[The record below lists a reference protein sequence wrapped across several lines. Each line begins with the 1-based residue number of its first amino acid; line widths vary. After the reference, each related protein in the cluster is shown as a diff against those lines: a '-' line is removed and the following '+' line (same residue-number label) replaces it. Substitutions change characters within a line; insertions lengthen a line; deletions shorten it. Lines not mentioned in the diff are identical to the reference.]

1 MGSRSSVRALATSI
15 ATAGLT
21 SAQVFDGQSL
31 NQMAGL
37 SNLGNTGRS
46 LATGSVSSTTVAG
59 IAGRAVVN
67 AGVSTALQGTSFR
80 QGLINGAVADASAI
94 GANAIGSTWGGTG
107 TDPNA
112 VFQTVAHGALGC
124 AEAGLTGGNCGA
136 GAAGAAAESI
146 LGNLVTLPA
155 TAQGTVSRTD
165 ATVYATS
172 AAILGA
178 VAGQAAGGHALS
190 GTNAAINSAMNNRL
204 LHPDE
209 QKTLAQLQQGQSP
222 QEQYRLA
229 AAACALTHCAAG
241 VPANNPEKAALEALQ
256 AAGQH
261 YPTEQALLTKNGL
274 FGYTLQNEV
283 SDWASRDQVGT
294 RAIGAFQ
301 GVAGAAGAVTGGG
314 IIAAGCETG
323 AACVA
328 GFILAATSADYFQ
341 AGYRQMVSGSYTP
354 TLGQQ
359 VLTDLGLSPTTAAW
373 TYAIMSLG
381 AEVGAAASLGAG
393 AGAGAEEGAA
403 GSVVRWDPLTGPGPL
418 GEKLANTFRSA
429 SYSELTTAETT
440 SLYRVWGGSAKE
452 IAPYWTKTLPTGP
465 LQSMIDSALD
475 PAWGNTAINITRI
488 DVPAGVKIYEGIAA
502 PQGGLVGGGNQVF
515 VPKVDPAW
523 IVK

>member
-1 MGSRSSVRALATSI
+1 M
-15 ATAGLT
+15 
-21 SAQVFDGQSL
+21 
-31 NQMAGL
+31 
-37 SNLGNTGRS
+37 
-46 LATGSVSSTTVAG
+46 
-59 IAGRAVVN
+59 
-67 AGVSTALQGTSFR
+67 
-80 QGLINGAVADASAI
+80 
-94 GANAIGSTWGGTG
+94 
-107 TDPNA
+107 
-112 VFQTVAHGALGC
+112 
-124 AEAGLTGGNCGA
+124 
-136 GAAGAAAESI
+136 
-146 LGNLVTLPA
+146 
-155 TAQGTVSRTD
+155 
-165 ATVYATS
+165 
-172 AAILGA
+172 
-178 VAGQAAGGHALS
+178 
-190 GTNAAINSAMNNRL
+190 
-204 LHPDE
+204 
-209 QKTLAQLQQGQSP
+209 
-222 QEQYRLA
+222 
-229 AAACALTHCAAG
+229 
-241 VPANNPEKAALEALQ
+241 
-256 AAGQH
+256 
-261 YPTEQALLTKNGL
+261 LTKNGL

-294 RAIGAFQ
+294 RAMGAIE
-301 GVAGAAGAVTGGG
+301 GVVGAAGAVTGSG
-314 IIAAGCETG
+314 IMAAGCETG
-323 AACVA
+323 VACVA

-418 GEKLANTFRSA
+418 GEKVANTFRSA